1 MEGAPR
7 TRRRADG
14 SPSAR
19 TLLLT
24 VLGEYVRYPGD
35 ERVMAG
41 AVVGALGACGVGEAA
56 TRRALTR
63 LVREGWLRTEPVG
76 RRTRVVLEPRL
87 VTLLTAWTHRLERA
101 VEETPWHGEWQQLLL
116 RVPAEAWRDRALVE
130 EQLAF
135 EGFGPLGQGVWVA
148 ADAGGV
154 PALRALL
161 ADQGLA
167 PYALWLT
174 SRASD
179 EAELVRRA
187 WDLGA
192 VRAGHEEFVARFR
205 GVRAGSAEEAFVA
218 RTRLVHA
225 WRGTFARDPRLPGAL
240 LPTDWPGHTAT
251 RLFVDTW
258 RAVRAPADQ
267 HWRSLAQGRGGPS
280 EHGRGDVGL
289 E

>member
-1 MEGAPR
+1 MEAAPR

-24 VLGEYVRYPGD
+24 VLGEYVRYPGA
-35 ERVMAG
+35 ESVMAG

-63 LVREGWLRTEPVG
+63 LVREGWLRTEPLG

-87 VTLLTAWTHRLERA
+87 IALLTAWTHRLERA

-116 RVPAEAWRDRALVE
+116 RVPADAWRDRALVE

-135 EGFGPLGQGVWVA
+135 EGFGSPGQGVWVA

-154 PALRALL
+154 PALRGLL

-174 SRASD
+174 SRVTD

-187 WDLGA
+187 WDLSR
-192 VRAGHEEFVARFR
+192 VRAAHEEFVAGF
-205 GVRAGSAEEAFVA
+205 GVVRAESDEEAFVA

-225 WRGTFARDPRLPGAL
+225 WRGTFARDPRLPGSL
-240 LPTDWPGHTAT
+240 LPEDWPGHRAT
-251 RLFVDTW
+251 RLFIDTW
-258 RAVRAPADQ
+258 RALHAPADR
-267 HWRSLAQGRGGPS
+267 HWRRLAEGRG
-280 EHGRGDVGL
+280 
-289 E
+289 

>member
-1 MEGAPR
+1 MEAAPR

-35 ERVMAG
+35 ETVMAG

-101 VEETPWHGEWQQLLL
+101 VEETPWRGEWQQLLL
-116 RVPAEAWRDRALVE
+116 RVPADAWRDRGLVE

-135 EGFGPLGQGVWVA
+135 EGFGSPARGVWVA

-154 PALRALL
+154 PALRGLL

-167 PYALWLT
+167 PYALWLR
-174 SRASD
+174 SRVAD
-179 EAELVRRA
+179 DAELVRVA
-187 WDLGA
+187 WDLSR
-192 VRAGHEEFVARFR
+192 VRAAH
-205 GVRAGSAEEAFVA
+205 
-218 RTRLVHA
+218 
-225 WRGTFARDPRLPGAL
+225 
-240 LPTDWPGHTAT
+240 
-251 RLFVDTW
+251 
-258 RAVRAPADQ
+258 
-267 HWRSLAQGRGGPS
+267 
-280 EHGRGDVGL
+280 
-289 E
+289 